1 MDGMLG
7 VTGLPTF
14 IIGTILIVLLPG
26 PNSLFVLSTAAK
38 HGVRK
43 GYRAAFGVFLGD
55 GVLMLAASLG
65 AASLLKA
72 YPPVFYTVKYAGAGY
87 LFYVGANMAVGAIRR
102 ARRRTEQSTE
112 TVVPAAAPDDSAGRA
127 SLEVEA
133 VGTEEQVP
141 LRPFRRALVI
151 SLLNPK
157 AILFFISFFVQFLD
171 PAYEYPALSFLLLAG
186 IVEICSACYLTSLI
200 FGGTYLA
207 KQFRQRRKLAAG
219 LTAGVGAVFIG
230 FGLRLATATLT

>member
-1 MDGMLG
+1 MLG

-26 PNSLFVLSTAAK
+26 PNSLFVLSTAAR

-55 GVLMLAASLG
+55 GVLMVAASLG

-87 LFYVGANMAVGAIRR
+87 LFYVGVNMAVGAIRR
-102 ARRRTEQSTE
+102 ARRRTAQPAE
-112 TVVPAAAPDDSAGRA
+112 AAAPDDAA
-127 SLEVEA
+127 P
-133 VGTEEQVP
+133 EEQMP

-171 PAYEYPALSFLLLAG
+171 PAYAYPALSFLLLAG